1 MNQPNSAFNL
11 GRKEKRKRLVFGILF
26 FALGAAL
33 GIYFVFEEVSAVFRF
48 LVWPFFF
55 FAMLGFLQ
63 AKARTCVILAWKRKE
78 NLDSG
83 ESAVRDG
90 QTCRTLQRQSQKII
104 LQAFLFSFALTLA
117 CFFS

>member
-1 MNQPNSAFNL
+1 MTPAFNL
-11 GRKEKRKRLVFGILF
+11 GRREKRKRLVFGILF

-33 GIYFVFEEVSAVFRF
+33 GIYFVFEEASHALRF

-55 FAMLGFLQ
+55 FSMLGFLQ
-63 AKARTCVILAWKRKE
+63 AKARTCVILAWKNKE
-78 NLDSG
+78 NLDGG
-83 ESAVRDG
+83 EAPVADSS
-90 QTCRTLQRQSQKII
+90 TCRTLQIQSQKIV